1 MKKNQT
7 NKQKVENKSE
17 KKYTLD
23 QVQSLAA
30 LIAAGILGIG
40 GQECIDN
47 AEKLPED
54 LKAVLVATIMASRD
68 CMKDSI
74 LESILAKKNLS

>member
-74 LESILAKKNLS
+74 LESILAKKNL